1 MRRLVIVAPTYNE
14 SANINNFVAAIFSES
29 KKIKN
34 CETFLL
40 ISDSHSSDETPKLVR
55 NLIKKNKHLV
65 YLDVMKRGLGLGLI
79 EGLNYAISKLKAD
92 FLITIEADLSN
103 DPKKLGEIVRL
114 LAKYELVIGSRYAH
128 GGGIDNWSWW
138 RKKLSLGANT
148 VLKILAWSNV
158 NEYTNLYR
166 GFRKEVWMSIRGSLK
181 NYDGWLFVPAFVFEA
196 LPLKFSIVEM
206 PYTYFDRF
214 GGTSK
219 MNTLAYTKSLLW
231 YALHYR
237 LNKLWPIS

>member
-1 MRRLVIVAPTYNE
+1 MKRLVIVAPTYNE
-14 SANINNFVAAIFSES
+14 SANINNFVAAIFLEA
-29 KKIKN
+29 KKITG

-40 ISDSHSSDETPKLVR
+40 ISDSHSSDNTPSLVKKLQ
-55 NLIKKNKHLV
+55 KSNKRLV
-65 YLDVMKRGLGLGLI
+65 YLDVKKRGLGLGLI
-79 EGLNYAISKLKAD
+79 EGLDYATTKLQAD
-92 FLITIEADLSN
+92 LLVTIEADLSN

-114 LAKYELVIGSRYAH
+114 LGEYDLVIGSRYAP

-138 RKKLSLGANT
+138 RKKLSLMANT
-148 VLKILAWSNV
+148 VLKILAWSRV

-166 GFRKEVWMSIRGSLK
+166 GFRKEVWQSIRKNLK
-181 NYDGWLFVPAFVFEA
+181 KYDGWLFVPAFVFEA
-196 LPLKFSIVEM
+196 LPMNFSLVEM

-219 MNTLAYTKSLLW
+219 MNTIAYTKSLLW

-237 LNKLWPIS
+237 LSKIWSTS